1 MINMKFAH
9 LADIHLGG
17 WRQPEMQ
24 ALNLRAF
31 QEAIGICIQEKVD
44 FIIFAGDLFDTA
56 LPSIDTL
63 KDAMSE
69 FKRIHQAGIKC
80 YIVSGSHDYSATG
93 KTFLDVIER
102 AGFCKNI
109 SCLEEKED
117 KICVE
122 VFEDNNVLF
131 VGLPGKKS
139 SAEVDYFKKLLIN
152 GRDNLDSNKLK
163 IFVFHSTLTEAK
175 PEGMDFIDSVDAK
188 DLPNGFDYYAGGHLH
203 LVFDQLKN
211 QAPVIYPGPVFPNNI
226 DELEKLHS
234 GSFYILEAEGNK
246 ITKKE
251 KRDIRIKDVITLEVN
266 VDSFSS
272 DKANLK
278 ILEEIEKQN
287 LNDKIFLLKVK
298 GTLSSG
304 KTSDID
310 WKRITEKVTEKKAY
324 SFLKSATG
332 LSTQELKLDV
342 KTESQN
348 IEEIENHFIKEY
360 KTQISNDFK
369 CFSDL
374 ITPLFNA
381 LETEKQESEKKD
393 NFEAR
398 VFEEVKKI
406 LNLGD

>member
-1 MINMKFAH
+1 MKFAH

>member
-1 MINMKFAH
+1 MKFAH

-24 ALNLRAF
+24 ALNLKAF
-31 QEAIGICIQEKVD
+31 QEAIGTCIKEKVD

-69 FKRIHQAGIKC
+69 FKKINQAGIKC

-109 SCLEEKED
+109 SCLEENQD

-122 VFEDNNVLF
+122 VFEDNNILF

-152 GRDNLDSNKLK
+152 GRDKLDPNKLK

-175 PEGMDFIDSVDAK
+175 PEGMGFVDSVDIK
-188 DLPNGFDYYAGGHLH
+188 DLPEGFDYYAGGHLH
-203 LVFDQLKN
+203 LVFDQPKQSGQN
-211 QAPVIYPGPVFPNNI
+211 ASVVYPGPVFPNNI
-226 DELEKLHS
+226 DELEKLSS

-246 ITKKE
+246 IIKKE
-251 KRDIRIKDVITLEVN
+251 RRDIKIKDTLTLEVN

-298 GTLSSG
+298 GILSSG

-360 KTQISNDFK
+360 KTQISDDFK

-393 NFEAR
+393 NFESR